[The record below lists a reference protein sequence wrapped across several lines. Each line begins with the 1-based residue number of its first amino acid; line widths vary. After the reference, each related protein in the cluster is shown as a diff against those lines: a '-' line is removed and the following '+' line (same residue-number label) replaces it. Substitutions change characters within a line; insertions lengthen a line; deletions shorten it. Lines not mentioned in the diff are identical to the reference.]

1 MSKPSKF
8 KKLTLIILFTALYS
22 TSAFVSGFHAIEFFS
37 LANPFWLALLLAI
50 TFEVGQATVL
60 FYLLQGHQNQSSKNK
75 LNNFGKYGPWI
86 LMTVLTLTQCIGNIY
101 SSHRYMVTRSTDNI
115 KYFTDSVLFFIKDPD
130 PQVNIVF
137 IDYIVG
143 FLLPI
148 VALAMTSMVVEVLKG
163 AKPAGNQADIVKQAQ
178 VMQQQMLEIQEE
190 LKSKEVSS
198 SVGGGAVSV
207 KVNGQKELVEVKL
220 SDEIVKEAATDKEML
235 EDLILTAVKNAM
247 AEAEEMAEK
256 EMAKVTGGINIPGLF

>member
-60 FYLLQGHQNQSSKNK
+60 FYLLQSHQNQSSKNK

-148 VALAMTSMVVEVLKG
+148 VALAMTSMVVEVLKDHSIETEEV
-163 AKPAGNQADIVKQAQ
+163 DIFLNNDSSTEEPNNNENNMVKK
-178 VMQQQMLEIQEE
+178 EE
-190 LKSKEVSS
+190 KIIEP
-198 SVGGGAVSV
+198 
-207 KVNGQKELVEVKL
+207 NNEVK
-220 SDEIVKEAATDKEML
+220 
-235 EDLILTAVKNAM
+235 
-247 AEAEEMAEK
+247 EE
-256 EMAKVTGGINIPGLF
+256 VTKKPYLYMVE

>member
-1 MSKPSKF
+1 MSKHSKF
-8 KKLTLIILFTALYS
+8 KKLTLIILFTTLYS

-60 FYLLQGHQNQSSKNK
+60 FYLLQSNHNHSSKNK
-75 LNNFGKYGPWI
+75 TNNFSKYGPWI
-86 LMTVLTLTQCIGNIY
+86 LMTVLTLT
-101 SSHRYMVTRSTDNI
+101 MVTHSTENI

-148 VALAMTSMVVEVLKG
+148 VALAMTSMVVEVLKDHSIETD
-163 AKPAGNQADIVKQAQ
+163 N
-178 VMQQQMLEIQEE
+178 
-190 LKSKEVSS
+190 
-198 SVGGGAVSV
+198 
-207 KVNGQKELVEVKL
+207 VNIFL
-220 SDEIVKEAATDKEML
+220 SDSSDNESKISENDENNEKQMDNDNELNNKENKEKPYLYMV
-235 EDLILTAVKNAM
+235 E
-247 AEAEEMAEK
+247 
-256 EMAKVTGGINIPGLF
+256 

>member
-1 MSKPSKF
+1 MSKHSKF

-60 FYLLQGHQNQSSKNK
+60 FYLLQSNHSQQNKVGAFS
-75 LNNFGKYGPWI
+75 KYGPWI

-101 SSHRYMVTRSTDNI
+101 SSHMYMVTHNTGNI

-148 VALAMTSMVVEVLKG
+148 VALAMTSMVVEVLKDHSIETD
-163 AKPAGNQADIVKQAQ
+163 NVDIF
-178 VMQQQMLEIQEE
+178 
-190 LKSKEVSS
+190 
-198 SVGGGAVSV
+198 
-207 KVNGQKELVEVKL
+207 L
-220 SDEIVKEAATDKEML
+220 SDDTDNMELPENKEPK
-235 EDLILTAVKNAM
+235 KQ
-247 AEAEEMAEK
+247 EK
-256 EMAKVTGGINIPGLF
+256 EENNQIDNKEKPYLYMVE

>member
-50 TFEVGQATVL
+50 TFEIGQATVL

-75 LNNFGKYGPWI
+75 INNFGKYGPWI

-148 VALAMTSMVVEVLKG
+148 VALAMTSMVVEVLKDHSIETEEV
-163 AKPAGNQADIVKQAQ
+163 DIFLNNDRSSEEPNYNENNTVKKDG
-178 VMQQQMLEIQEE
+178 EINEP
-190 LKSKEVSS
+190 
-198 SVGGGAVSV
+198 
-207 KVNGQKELVEVKL
+207 NNEVK
-220 SDEIVKEAATDKEML
+220 
-235 EDLILTAVKNAM
+235 
-247 AEAEEMAEK
+247 EE
-256 EMAKVTGGINIPGLF
+256 VTKKPYLYMVE

>member
-1 MSKPSKF
+1 MSKHSKF
-8 KKLTLIILFTALYS
+8 KKLTLIILFTVLYS

-60 FYLLQGHQNQSSKNK
+60 FYLLQSTGNQKTRNSFS
-75 LNNFGKYGPWI
+75 KYGPWV
-86 LMTVLTLTQCIGNIY
+86 LMTILTLTQCIGNIY
-101 SSHRYMVTRSTDNI
+101 SSHMYMVTHSTENI

-148 VALAMTSMVVEVLKG
+148 VALAMTSMVVEVLKDHSIETD
-163 AKPAGNQADIVKQAQ
+163 NVDIF
-178 VMQQQMLEIQEE
+178 
-190 LKSKEVSS
+190 
-198 SVGGGAVSV
+198 
-207 KVNGQKELVEVKL
+207 L
-220 SDEIVKEAATDKEML
+220 SDPSDDESKILENNEKQMDNNKKLNNKENKEKPYLYMV
-235 EDLILTAVKNAM
+235 E
-247 AEAEEMAEK
+247 
-256 EMAKVTGGINIPGLF
+256 

>member
-60 FYLLQGHQNQSSKNK
+60 FYLLQSHQNQSSKNK

-148 VALAMTSMVVEVLKG
+148 VALAMTSMVVEVLKDHSIETEEV
-163 AKPAGNQADIVKQAQ
+163 DIFLNNDSSTEEPNYNENNTVK
-178 VMQQQMLEIQEE
+178 
-190 LKSKEVSS
+190 KE
-198 SVGGGAVSV
+198 
-207 KVNGQKELVEVKL
+207 KKINEPNNEVK
-220 SDEIVKEAATDKEML
+220 
-235 EDLILTAVKNAM
+235 
-247 AEAEEMAEK
+247 EE
-256 EMAKVTGGINIPGLF
+256 VTKKPYLYMVE

>member
-1 MSKPSKF
+1 MSKHSKF

-50 TFEVGQATVL
+50 TFEVGQATIL

-75 LNNFGKYGPWI
+75 INNFSKYGPWV
-86 LMTVLTLTQCIGNIY
+86 LMTILTLTQCIGNIY
-101 SSHRYMVTRSTDNI
+101 SSHMYMVTHSTENI

-148 VALAMTSMVVEVLKG
+148 VALAMTSMVVEVLKDHSIETDNVDIFLNDSSNNVETLENNENKENPTDDTKENKE
-163 AKPAGNQADIVKQAQ
+163 KPYLY
-178 VMQQQMLEIQEE
+178 M
-190 LKSKEVSS
+190 
-198 SVGGGAVSV
+198 
-207 KVNGQKELVEVKL
+207 VE
-220 SDEIVKEAATDKEML
+220 
-235 EDLILTAVKNAM
+235 
-247 AEAEEMAEK
+247 
-256 EMAKVTGGINIPGLF
+256 

>member
-60 FYLLQGHQNQSSKNK
+60 FYLLQSHQNQSSKNK

-148 VALAMTSMVVEVLKG
+148 VALAMTSMVVEVLKDHSIETEEV
-163 AKPAGNQADIVKQAQ
+163 DIFLNNDRSSEEPNNNENNTVKKEG
-178 VMQQQMLEIQEE
+178 EINEP
-190 LKSKEVSS
+190 
-198 SVGGGAVSV
+198 
-207 KVNGQKELVEVKL
+207 NNEVK
-220 SDEIVKEAATDKEML
+220 
-235 EDLILTAVKNAM
+235 
-247 AEAEEMAEK
+247 EE
-256 EMAKVTGGINIPGLF
+256 VTKKPYLYMVE